1 MNQTPISRQTL
12 QKQLS
17 ECMLKDQ
24 YRLRQ
29 RLNRLKRDDANGL
42 EKLSRTV
49 EKSVALATE
58 RAAGV
63 PVINYDDALPV
74 AARRDELL
82 EVIGNNQVIV
92 VAGETGSGKTTQL
105 PKICLELGRGIKGM
119 IGHTQPRRLAARSVS
134 NRIAEELNTT
144 PGDKVGYQV
153 RFTEQTGDNT
163 LVKVMTD
170 GILLAE
176 IPHDRFL
183 NRYDTLIIDEAHE
196 RSLNIDFL
204 LGYIKLILP
213 RRPDLKVIITSATID
228 VDRFSKHFDNA
239 PVIEVS
245 GRTYPVETRYRP
257 LEELD
262 LETDDSEQLLHAGLL
277 SALQEIEQDERAGK
291 AAPLGDVLV
300 FLSGERDIREAAKF
314 LRDAKLRNTEVLPLY
329 ARLSAAE
336 QQRIFRTH
344 AGRRIILSTN
354 VAETSLTVP
363 GIRYVIDPG
372 MARISRYSVR
382 SNVQRLPVE
391 AISQASANQRMGR
404 CGRVAEGICYR
415 LYSEQDFLSRPEF
428 TDAEIKRTNLAAVIL
443 QMLRLG
449 LGDVSR
455 FPFVDAP
462 EKKAINDGFRML
474 LALGAV
480 DTKNHISAIGKQLSR
495 LPIDPRIG
503 RMLLAAAREGA
514 LNEVLVIASALS
526 IQDPRE
532 RPVEKR
538 QAADQRHREFYDE
551 NSDFMTLLNLWNGW
565 EEQRQEL
572 SQNQL
577 RKYAKSQFL
586 SFMRMREWRD
596 MHRQL
601 MLACKDLK
609 LPMNPEPASYDD
621 LHKSLLPGLLG
632 NLGSRD
638 EEADYMGARN
648 RRFFVFPTS
657 ALYKRKPR
665 WVMSAELV
673 ETSRLFARTVA
684 KINPDWIEPCARH
697 LVKRQYFEPHWEKRR
712 GQVVAFE
719 QVTLYGLIIVAKRR
733 INYGRIDPKVAREI
747 FIRSALVEG
756 EFITKGKFYRHN
768 LDLLGQVEDMES
780 RVRRRDI
787 LVDEEQLYGFYDE
800 RIPENVTNA
809 VEFEQWRK
817 KAEKES
823 PELLHMNL
831 EQLMREGAA
840 TGSQQQYPDHLTWQS
855 LNFPLKYQFEP
866 GQKDDGVTLEVPVGL
881 LAQLPKNRLEWLV
894 PGMLRDK
901 CIALIRG
908 LPKAIRRNFVPVP
921 DYVDAALDI
930 MSPDDKPLTEML
942 STCLLKMTGIRI
954 PPEAWQGG
962 SIENHLQMN
971 IRVLDDKGKSL
982 GEGRDASELRERF
995 SDYSQAAVTRH
1006 ASGGIE
1012 REGLTQW
1019 DFGDIPEMLE
1029 SVQAGMSIKAWPAL
1043 VDEKTSVALKVFD
1056 TEYAAQ
1062 QAHVQGVVRLIR
1074 LMLPE
1079 QLFRFV
1085 RKEIKHFEQTALFA
1099 VSYVDRKALLAD
1111 FELLAIRMAFL
1122 KDEMPR
1128 TEADFKQ
1135 LLEQG
1140 RAELVPVA
1148 QKLDQLLYDVFR
1160 SAHAISKK
1168 LKGGISLNH
1177 AVSLGDIRQQMQELL
1192 YPGFLR
1198 QLTPEILE
1206 HYPRYMQAVEI
1217 RQEKLARDLA
1227 RDRAATEE
1235 LQHFRH
1241 MYEERKK
1248 AHQSQQIADPALE
1261 QFRWLLEE
1269 YRVSLFAQ
1277 TLGTQQTVSAKRLR
1291 KFWET
1296 VIIP

>member
-1 MNQTPISRQTL
+1 MYSVNQTSSPRHSL
-12 QKQLS
+12 QQQLPD
-17 ECMLKDQ
+17 CMIRDQ

-29 RLNRLKRDDANGL
+29 RLHRLKRDDNSGL
-42 EKLSRTV
+42 EKL
-49 EKSVALATE
+49 EQAIKKSVAMAE
-58 RAAGV
+58 HRAAGM
-63 PVINYDDALPV
+63 PVITYDEQLPV
-74 AARRDELL
+74 AARREELL
-82 EVIGNNQVIV
+82 EAIANNQVVV

-105 PKICLELGRGIKGM
+105 PKLCLELGRGVKGL

-134 NRIAEELNTT
+134 TRIAEELKTT

-153 RFTEQTGDNT
+153 RFTEQASDNT

-176 IPHDRFL
+176 IPHDRYL

-204 LGYIKLILP
+204 LGYLKLILP

-228 VDRFSKHFDNA
+228 LERFSKHFNNA
-239 PVIEVS
+239 PVVEVS
-245 GRTYPVETRYRP
+245 GRTYPVDLCYRP
-257 LEELD
+257 LEDLD
-262 LETDDSEQLLHAGLL
+262 IESDDSEELLHQGIL
-277 SALQEIEQDERAGK
+277 SALQEIESNERAGH
-291 AAPLGDVLV
+291 AAPLGDVLI
-300 FLSGERDIREAAKF
+300 FLSGERDIREAAQF
-314 LRDAKLRNTEVLPLY
+314 LRDSKLRNTEVLPLY

-336 QQRIFRTH
+336 QQRIFHSH

-372 MARISRYSVR
+372 QARISRYSVR

-391 AISQASANQRMGR
+391 AISQASANQRKGR
-404 CGRVAEGICYR
+404 CGRVSAGICYR

-449 LGDVSR
+449 LGDVSK

-462 EKKAINDGFRML
+462 EKKSINDGFRML

-480 DTKNHISAIGKQLSR
+480 DTKNHITTIGKQLSR

-503 RMLLAAAREGA
+503 RMLLAAARQGS

-532 RPVEKR
+532 RPADKR

-551 NSDFMTLLNLWNGW
+551 NSDFVTLLNLWNTW
-565 EEQRQEL
+565 EEQRLAL

-577 RKYAKSQFL
+577 RKYAKTQFL

-601 MLACKDLK
+601 MLACKELK
-609 LPMNPEPASYDD
+609 LSFNPEEASYDD

-632 NLGSRD
+632 NIGSRD
-638 EEADYMGARN
+638 DEADYLGARN
-648 RRFFVFPTS
+648 RKFFVFPTS

-673 ETSRLFARTVA
+673 ETSRLFARTIA
-684 KINPDWIEPCARH
+684 KINPEWIEPCAGH

-719 QVTLYGLIIVAKRR
+719 QVTLYGLVVVGKRR
-733 INYGRIDPKVAREI
+733 INYGRIDPVASREI

-756 EFITKGKFYRHN
+756 EFFTKGKFFQHN
-768 LDLLGQVEDMES
+768 LDMLAEVETMES
-780 RVRRRDI
+780 KVRRRNI
-787 LVDEEQLYGFYDE
+787 LVDEETLYGFYDE
-800 RIPENVTNA
+800 RIPENITNA

-817 KAEKES
+817 KMECENEK
-823 PELLHMNL
+823 LLYMDL
-831 EQLMREGAA
+831 KLLMREGAE
-840 TGSQQQYPDHLTWQS
+840 TGSETQFPDHLNWQGM
-855 LNFPLKYQFEP
+855 NFPLKYNFEP
-866 GQKDDGVTLEVPVGL
+866 GAESDGVTLEVPAGL
-881 LAQLPKNRLEWLV
+881 LAQVPKNRLEWLV

-908 LPKAIRRNFVPVP
+908 LPKAVRRNFVPVP
-921 DYVDAALDI
+921 DFVDGALEI

-942 STCLLKMTGIRI
+942 SVCLLKMTGIRI
-954 PPEAWQGG
+954 APEVWQQDGV
-962 SIENHLQMN
+962 EQHLQMN
-971 IRVLDDKGKSL
+971 LRVLDDQGKSL
-982 GEGRDASELRERF
+982 GEGRDPSELRERF
-995 SDYSQAAVTRH
+995 SDFSQASVTKH

-1012 REGLTQW
+1012 KEDLTQW
-1019 DFGDIPEMLE
+1019 DFGRVPEILE
-1029 SVQAGMSIKAWPAL
+1029 SKQAGMIIKAWPAL
-1043 VDEKTSVALKVFD
+1043 VDKKTTVSLKVFD

-1062 QAHVQGVVRLIR
+1062 QAHVHGVVRMIR
-1074 LMLPE
+1074 LVLPE
-1079 QLFRFV
+1079 QLFRFM
-1085 RKEIKHFEQTALFA
+1085 RKEIKHFERTALQA

-1111 FELLAIRMAFL
+1111 FELLIIREAFL
-1122 KDEMPR
+1122 KDTIPR
-1128 TEADFKQ
+1128 NETEFQVVLD
-1135 LLEQG
+1135 QG
-1140 RAELVPVA
+1140 KAELIPVA
-1148 QKLDQLLYDVFR
+1148 ERLDVLLHDIFKR
-1160 SAHAISKK
+1160 AHAISKG
-1168 LKGGISLNH
+1168 LKGSISLHH
-1177 AVSLGDIRQQMQELL
+1177 AVSLGDIRQQMQDLL

-1198 QLTPEILE
+1198 NVTFDTLK
-1206 HYPRYMQAVEI
+1206 HYPRYLQAVEV

-1227 RDRAATEE
+1227 KDRAATEE
-1235 LQHFRH
+1235 LQRFRN
-1241 MYEERKK
+1241 MYEERRKV
-1248 AHQSQQIADPALE
+1248 HEVQQIVDPRANGVPLD
-1261 QFRWLLEE
+1261 
-1269 YRVSLFAQ
+1269 A
-1277 TLGTQQTVSAKRLR
+1277 
-1291 KFWET
+1291 
-1296 VIIP
+1296 

>member
-1 MNQTPISRQTL
+1 MIR
-12 QKQLS
+12 
-17 ECMLKDQ
+17 DQ

-29 RLNRLKRDDANGL
+29 RLHRLKRDDTAGL
-42 EKLSRTV
+42 EKLQLAI
-49 EKSVALATE
+49 EKSVTLAQN
-58 RAAGV
+58 RASGM
-63 PVINYDDALPV
+63 PVVTYDEQLPV
-74 AARRDELL
+74 AARREELL
-82 EVIGNNQVIV
+82 ETIANNQVVV

-105 PKICLELGRGIKGM
+105 PKLCLELGRGVKGL

-134 NRIAEELNTT
+134 TRIAEELKTT

-153 RFTEQTGDNT
+153 RFTEQASDNT

-204 LGYIKLILP
+204 LGYLKLILS

-228 VDRFSKHFDNA
+228 VERFSKHFNNA
-239 PVIEVS
+239 PVVEVS
-245 GRTYPVETRYRP
+245 GRTYPVDLRYRP
-257 LEELD
+257 LEEL
-262 LETDDSEQLLHAGLL
+262 EIESDDSEELLHQGIL
-277 SALQEIEQDERAGK
+277 SALQEIEADERAGR
-291 AAPLGDVLV
+291 AALLGDVLI
-300 FLSGERDIREAAKF
+300 FLSGERDIREAAQF

-336 QQRIFRTH
+336 QQRIFQSH

-372 MARISRYSVR
+372 QARISRYSVR

-391 AISQASANQRMGR
+391 AVSQASANQRMGR

-449 LGDVSR
+449 LGDVSK

-462 EKKAINDGFRML
+462 EKKSINDGFRML

-480 DTKNHISAIGKQLSR
+480 DTKNRITTIGKQLSR

-503 RMLLAAAREGA
+503 RMLLSAARQGA

-532 RPVEKR
+532 RPQEKR
-538 QAADQRHREFYDE
+538 QAADQRHREFYDD
-551 NSDFMTLLNLWNGW
+551 NSDFITLLNVWNAW
-565 EEQRQEL
+565 EEQRQAL

-601 MLACKDLK
+601 MLACKELQLK
-609 LPMNPEPASYDD
+609 LNPEEASYDD

-638 EEADYMGARN
+638 DEADYQGARN
-648 RRFFVFPTS
+648 RKFFVFPTS

-684 KINPDWIEPCARH
+684 KINPEWIEPCAEH

-719 QVTLYGLIIVAKRR
+719 QVTLYGLVIVAKRR
-733 INYGRIDPKVAREI
+733 INYGRIDPKASREI
-747 FIRSALVEG
+747 FIRAGLVEG
-756 EFITKGKFYRHN
+756 EFFTKGKFYQHN
-768 LDLLGQVEDMES
+768 LDLLTEVETMES
-780 RVRRRDI
+780 KVRRRNI
-787 LVDEEQLYGFYDE
+787 LVDEETLYGFYDE
-800 RIPENVTNA
+800 RIPEDITNA
-809 VEFEQWRK
+809 VQFEQWRK
-817 KAEKES
+817 KAEHENEKLLYMDL
-823 PELLHMNL
+823 EL
-831 EQLMREGAA
+831 LMREGAE
-840 TGSQQQYPDHLTWQS
+840 TGSQNQFPDHLGWQGM
-855 LNFPLKYQFEP
+855 NFPLKYQFEP
-866 GQKDDGVTLEVPVGL
+866 GAQDDGITMEVPVGL
-881 LAQLPKNRLEWLV
+881 LAQVPKNRLEWLV

-901 CIALIRG
+901 CIGLIRG

-921 DYVDAALDI
+921 DFVDAALDI
-930 MSPDDKPLTEML
+930 MTPDDKPLTEML
-942 STCLLKMTGIRI
+942 SVCLLKMTGIRI
-954 PPEAWQGG
+954 PPEAWQQEGV
-962 SIENHLQMN
+962 EQHLQMN
-971 IRVLDDKGKSL
+971 IRVLDDQGKSL
-982 GEGRDASELRERF
+982 GEGRDPSELRERF
-995 SDYSQAAVTRH
+995 SDYSQAAVTKH

-1012 REGLTQW
+1012 KEGLTQW
-1019 DFGDIPEMLE
+1019 SFGAVPEMLE
-1029 SVQAGMSIKAWPAL
+1029 SEQAGMTIKAWPAL
-1043 VDEKTSVALKVFD
+1043 VDKKTSVDLKVFD

-1062 QAHVQGVVRLIR
+1062 QAHIHGVVRLIR
-1074 LMLPE
+1074 LVLPE

-1085 RKEIKHFEQTALFA
+1085 RKEIKHFERTALQA
-1099 VSYVDRKALLAD
+1099 VSYVDRKALLED
-1111 FELLAIRMAFL
+1111 FELLAIREAFL
-1122 KDEMPR
+1122 KDSVPR
-1128 TEADFKQ
+1128 NETEFQ
-1135 LLEQG
+1135 QVLEQG
-1140 RAELVPVA
+1140 KAELVPVA
-1148 QKLDQLLYDVFR
+1148 EKLDAVLHDIFKR
-1160 SAHAISKK
+1160 AHAISKG
-1168 LKGGISLNH
+1168 LKGNISLHH
-1177 AVSLGDIRQQMQELL
+1177 AVSLGDIRQQMQDLL

-1198 QLTPEILE
+1198 ELTFNTLK
-1206 HYPRYMQAVEI
+1206 HYPRYLQAVEI

-1227 RDRAATEE
+1227 KDRAATEE

-1241 MYEERKK
+1241 MYEERRK
-1248 AHQSQQIADPALE
+1248 AHEAQQIADPALDE
-1261 QFRWLLEE
+1261 FRWLLEE

-1277 TLGTQQTVSAKRLR
+1277 TLGTLQTVSSKRLR
-1291 KFWET
+1291 KFWEE